1 MRKKISGGRTPKA
14 ENQVDKTLRYA
25 KNIIMSRPLRIEY
38 EHAFY
43 HVVSRG
49 HRREIIFR
57 NDGDRKI
64 FLDKLSLA
72 AERLQ
77 LKIHAYVLMSNH
89 YHLLIETP
97 KANIA
102 QAMHDIN
109 AGYANWYRNKYRLA
123 GSIFQG
129 RYKAVIVEK
138 DEYLLI
144 LSAYIHLNP
153 VKAGM
158 VKKPEGYAWSSY
170 RSYIGTSKPVSFLFK
185 SEILS
190 KFRKKSAYGQY
201 VLGFLED
208 GNEITQRDVYG
219 RNSFL
224 GNDGFIRRA
233 LSGFKGRKRNSGE
246 VIDEKELQQV
256 SVDNVL
262 EIMMATFHVGD
273 DGIRSRRKGNV
284 YRKMFIHLLRK
295 YTDLSLLKIG
305 KMLDMKYR
313 AVSELERYFLSELA
327 ENSMMRRMVAR
338 AEKDLRKMAFW
349 R

>member
-1 MRKKISGGRTPKA
+1 MRKKISGIISQKA
-14 ENQVDKTLRYA
+14 ENQVDKALKYA
-25 KNIIMSRPLRIEY
+25 KILIMSRPLRIEY
-38 EHAFY
+38 EYAFY

-49 HRREIIFR
+49 HRRENIFR

-72 AERLQ
+72 SERLQ

-109 AGYANWYRNKYRLA
+109 AGYANWYRNKYRLI

-129 RYKAVIVEK
+129 RYRAIIVDK

-158 VKKPEGYAWSSY
+158 VKKPERYVWSSY
-170 RSYIGTSKPVSFLFK
+170 RSYVGSTKPASFLFK

-224 GNDGFIRRA
+224 GNDSFIRRA
-233 LSGFKGRKRNSGE
+233 LSGFKERKRNSGE

-262 EIMMATFHVGD
+262 EIMMTTFHIGD
-273 DGIRSRRKGNV
+273 DDIRSRRKGNV

-295 YTDLSLLKIG
+295 HTDLSLLKIG

-313 AVSELERYFLSELA
+313 AVSELERYFSSELA
-327 ENSMMRRMVAR
+327 ENSTMRRMVAK